1 MEHETQ
7 KESKGTGS
15 SNSSGT
21 VEAVEIAGRDSVVE
35 GEETKSPGDFADEFL
50 GDFVDKSPEDFAEQ
64 CPEVFAETE
73 VALLTDRTR
82 CVKELKGYLTMI
94 VLVWALKDNAPS
106 AAESY

>member
-1 MEHETQ
+1 M
-7 KESKGTGS
+7 
-15 SNSSGT
+15 
-21 VEAVEIAGRDSVVE
+21 EIAGRDSVVE

-50 GDFVDKSPEDFAEQ
+50 GDFVDKSPED
-64 CPEVFAETE
+64 FAETE